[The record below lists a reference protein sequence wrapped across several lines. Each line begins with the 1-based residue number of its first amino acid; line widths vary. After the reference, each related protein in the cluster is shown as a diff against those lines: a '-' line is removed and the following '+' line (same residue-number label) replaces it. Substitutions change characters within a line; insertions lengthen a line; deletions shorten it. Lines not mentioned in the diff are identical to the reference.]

1 MREMHKS
8 LEYSRDLA
16 YSVGLPTEPP
26 VGSDMTSCKR
36 ILREGFGRKLL
47 SVWNFF
53 HFHCSFLFL
62 FSECF
67 FQQVVALEISGLFF
81 TQKMMFLLISRNQGC
96 TVCLHC
102 LSEVSSWRCFKTR
115 TWSDWAGILLWDAC
129 DGCQTCCTAMNDS
142 HISWST
148 AGSTSCV
155 APRVSWVLVVI
166 LLQDFTNQ

>member
-26 VGSDMTSCKR
+26 VGSDMTSCR
-36 ILREGFGRKLL
+36 RMLREGFGRKLL

-81 TQKMMFLLISRNQGC
+81 TQKMMFLQGIRAAQFVFTVSLRFPHGNVSRPERGQ
-96 TVCLHC
+96 TELE
-102 LSEVSSWRCFKTR
+102 SCFGR
-115 TWSDWAGILLWDAC
+115 HVMAVRPA
-129 DGCQTCCTAMNDS
+129 
-142 HISWST
+142 
-148 AGSTSCV
+148 
-155 APRVSWVLVVI
+155 VLP
-166 LLQDFTNQ
+166 